1 MVANNPL
8 GDAGDPVLPFIWKQ
22 PTVANQKI
30 QIQDQ
35 HLNEQGNPEGKHI
48 TCTIY
53 MPQYGMSDTV

>member
-8 GDAGDPVLPFIWKQ
+8 GDAGDPVLPFIWKR